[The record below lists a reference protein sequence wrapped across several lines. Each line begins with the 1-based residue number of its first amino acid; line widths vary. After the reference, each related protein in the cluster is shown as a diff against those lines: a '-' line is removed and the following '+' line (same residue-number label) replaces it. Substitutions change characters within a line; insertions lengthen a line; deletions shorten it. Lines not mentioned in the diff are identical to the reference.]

1 MMNRGEFGGVLVGM
15 AAIPTTT
22 RNNLAE
28 VQKPRKNT
36 LMHVGGD
43 YHCVVG
49 DDIASKQNLEYNLRH
64 GAKHI
69 TAEFR
74 KPPKRSWDPDELNR
88 IKSNCDRYGVVFEAI
103 RMNSDYINKLR
114 KWIRTGR

>member
-1 MMNRGEFGGVLVGM
+1 MNRGEFGGVLVGM

-49 DDIASKQNLEYNLRH
+49 DDIASKQNLECNLRH

-74 KPPKRSWDPDELNR
+74 KLPKRSWDPDELNR